1 MYVTTGDGSIF
12 RPVPRPILATR
23 EALIRLVSEQVGRV
37 LESRGQLV
45 RDLRFK
51 LSDVGLGG

>member
-1 MYVTTGDGSIF
+1 MYVTTGDGLIF

-23 EALIRLVSEQVGRV
+23 EARIRLVSEQVGRV

-45 RDLRFK
+45 RDLEFK